1 MKDNSTRD
9 RPTRDNKVL
18 AYILI
23 GLGALFLL
31 SRIDVD
37 TGWLWVGIVAAAFL
51 YGYVRNKSYG
61 LLVAGSVL
69 TGVAV
74 GLLLEEGWG
83 WNGAFLVSLGVGFLV
98 IDRVEP
104 RQSRWPLYIAGLLV
118 ILGLVTGLSE
128 AGMLGSFWLAVV
140 LIGGGVYLL
149 NRDRKKEVDAGT
161 SGSGGSSPPSS
172 KNTPSGDTHVAQSP
186 QPTETVAPSQ
196 AKTETART
204 EPRVEPK
211 TQVVSQPNTA
221 RDATPP
227 LERDPLDPPPVT
239 ETPPADATPP
249 VTSAQPETVT
259 NEQVSA
265 NTPDPALLERL
276 ERWRRETSK
285 REDRAAYLILT
296 NASLQQI
303 AAEKPQTLNEVKAI
317 KGIGPVKLERYGE
330 AILELTRST

>member
-1 MKDNSTRD
+1 MKDTSVKNSSTRE

-51 YGYVRNKSYG
+51 YGYVRKKSYG

-74 GLLLEEGWG
+74 GLLLEESWG
-83 WNGAFLVSLGVGFLV
+83 WNGAFLVSLGVGFLA

-104 RQSRWPLYIAGLLV
+104 RQSRWPLYVAGLLV
-118 ILGLVTGLSE
+118 VLGLVTGLSE
-128 AGMLGSFWLAVV
+128 AGLLGSFWFALI

-149 NRDRKKEVDAGT
+149 NRDRKKAVSADT
-161 SGSGGSSPPSS
+161 SGSGGSSPPHSE
-172 KNTPSGDTHVAQSP
+172 KAASGDTHVTQSP
-186 QPTETVAPSQ
+186 QPTETVTPSQ
-196 AKTETART
+196 AKTAAK
-204 EPRVEPK
+204 VEPK
-211 TQVVSQPNTA
+211 TQTPSQPDIA

-239 ETPPADATPP
+239 ETPPADAVPP
-249 VTSAQPETVT
+249 VTSAQPKTVK
-259 NEQVSA
+259 NEQVSF
-265 NTPDPALLERL
+265 NPPDPALLERL
-276 ERWRRETSK
+276 
-285 REDRAAYLILT
+285 
-296 NASLQQI
+296 
-303 AAEKPQTLNEVKAI
+303 
-317 KGIGPVKLERYGE
+317 
-330 AILELTRST
+330 